1 MATSTRITSTFLE
14 VEGSLKSYLKRFLVR
29 QQDVEDVVQETFA
42 RAYRAEQKCEI
53 HSPKSFLF
61 RVARNLALSE
71 LTRKSTKMVESIGD
85 VEELNVFN
93 DISSVSRSHEVDRSV
108 DDLREVVESLPP
120 QCRKVLLM
128 RKGYGFSHKE
138 ISSRLGISTKTIE
151 KHLSKALKRC
161 HELEHDASASHLKP
175 EKGIRDIERKVMT

>member
-85 VEELNVFN
+85 IEELNV
-93 DISSVSRSHEVDRSV
+93 
-108 DDLREVVESLPP
+108 
-120 QCRKVLLM
+120 
-128 RKGYGFSHKE
+128 
-138 ISSRLGISTKTIE
+138 
-151 KHLSKALKRC
+151 
-161 HELEHDASASHLKP
+161 
-175 EKGIRDIERKVMT
+175 